1 MRLNSHNPLVSVV
14 LASYNGEKYIEEQIK
29 SILQQTYSP
38 IELIIADDAST
49 DNTVSIIRQ
58 FQASHSC
65 IKLFT
70 SKCNEGYIKNFEKG
84 MSMATGEYIAL
95 SDQDDIWEEEK
106 LCRLMEEI
114 GNHELIYSDSLLIYD
129 NGVSMNKKL
138 SDVKRLVDFDDC
150 LCYTIG
156 GSVPGHAMLISQRLI
171 TQCYPFPPGIPHD
184 YWIGFVAT
192 FRGTMK
198 FIPEALVRYRQ
209 HYNNIAGIPGSPYRQ
224 SHKNRENETQ
234 LAIKSRMKLLF
245 EKCPADLPQKAVL
258 GAIAES
264 YSNFSLKNNLRRVV
278 LFFDNYEKILSFK
291 KKPEWKKWLFC
302 LKMFVM
308 IK

>member
-14 LASYNGEKYIEEQIK
+14 LASYNGEKYIEDQIK

-49 DNTVSIIRQ
+49 DSTVSIIRQ
-58 FQASHSC
+58 FQSSHSC

-95 SDQDDIWEEEK
+95 SDQDDIWEAGK
-106 LCRLMEEI
+106 LSRLVEEI
-114 GNHELIYSDSLLIYD
+114 GNHELIYSDSLLIYE
-129 NGVSMNKKL
+129 NGFSMNKKL
-138 SDVKRLVDFDDC
+138 SDVKKLQDFDDC

-156 GSVPGHAMLISQRLI
+156 GSVPGHAMLISRRLI
-171 TQCYPFPPGIPHD
+171 KDCYPFPPGIPHD

-198 FIPEALVRYRQ
+198 FIPDALVRYRQ
-209 HYNNIAGIPGSPYRQ
+209 HDNNLAGIPGSPYRQ
-224 SHKNRENETQ
+224 SRKIRENETKA
-234 LAIKSRMKLLF
+234 AIKSRIGLLY

-258 GAIAES
+258 RAIAES
-264 YSNFSLKNNLRRVV
+264 YSSFSLKNNLRRVV
-278 LFFDNYEKILSFK
+278 LFFGNYEKILSFK
-291 KKPEWKKWLFC
+291 KKPVWKKWLFC
-302 LKMFVM
+302 LKMFVK
-308 IK
+308 IE